1 MSKQISEKQLMKQ
14 STNEWDKSWGI
25 WSKCWL
31 AYLIIFFPEKA
42 QEQDV
47 LSQALILEQFD
58 KAGFLHSLPSMFS
71 LLKSLGKVIYF
82 KFKTASSNSTEMKIL
97 APQVLNPVCFV
108 PLNWGEP
115 LFISSVH
122 AYWTS

>member
-47 LSQALILEQFD
+47 LSQALIFRTVWQGRVFTLI
-58 KAGFLHSLPSMFS
+58 ALHVQSPEESR
-71 LLKSLGKVIYF
+71 
-82 KFKTASSNSTEMKIL
+82 
-97 APQVLNPVCFV
+97 
-108 PLNWGEP
+108 
-115 LFISSVH
+115 
-122 AYWTS
+122 